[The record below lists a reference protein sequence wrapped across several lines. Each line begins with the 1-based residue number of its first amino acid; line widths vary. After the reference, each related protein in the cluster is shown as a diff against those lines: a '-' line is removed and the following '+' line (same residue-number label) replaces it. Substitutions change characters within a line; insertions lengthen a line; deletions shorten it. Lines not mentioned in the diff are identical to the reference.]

1 MSLKSAKCFT
11 SKIYNRT
18 KITIRANSMKKIIIF
33 ALVILTFGFD
43 TQKEE
48 AFEGGEFLKFRVHY
62 GVINAGYATIEV
74 KDETLYNKPVHHVVG
89 KGFSTGMAKFFFAV
103 EDVYES
109 YIDKTTRNPYRF
121 VRKINEGGY
130 TKNQEGFFNQRTN
143 RILVKDYK
151 HKTEK
156 AFDFPDNAQDIL
168 SSFYYLRNYPNINK
182 IKAGESV
189 VIDMFF
195 DNEITKFKLKFMG
208 REDIKTK
215 FGVVSTM
222 IFRPLVQSG
231 RIFKE
236 QESLTIWISDD
247 YNKIPVRIKATLLVG
262 SLKADLEEYKG
273 LNNPFKLKTK

>member
-1 MSLKSAKCFT
+1 
-11 SKIYNRT
+11 
-18 KITIRANSMKKIIIF
+18 MKKIII
-33 ALVILTFGFD
+33 LVLVLCCFGFD
-43 TQKEE
+43 IQNQE
-48 AFEGGEFLKFRVHY
+48 AFVAGEYIKFRLHY

-74 KDETLYNKPVHHVVG
+74 KNASINNQPVYHVVG
-89 KGFSTGMAKFFFAV
+89 KGFSTGMTKFFFEV

-109 YIDKTTRNPYRF
+109 YIDKETRNPYRF

-143 RILVKDYK
+143 KVLVKDYK

-156 AFDFPDNAQDIL
+156 TFDFPDNAQDIL

-189 VIDMFF
+189 SIDMFF
-195 DNEITKFKLKFMG
+195 DNEITKFKLKFIG
-208 REDIKTK
+208 RENIKTK

-222 IFRPLVQSG
+222 VFKPLVQSG

-273 LNNPFKLKTK
+273 LNNSFKAK

>member
-1 MSLKSAKCFT
+1 LTEFFCFNT
-11 SKIYNRT
+11 FGI
-18 KITIRANSMKKIIIF
+18 IFATIDPMKKIIIF
-33 ALVILTFGFD
+33 LSVLITLGFD
-43 TQKEE
+43 TQKDE
-48 AFEGGEFLKFRVHY
+48 AFAVGEFLKFKVHY
-62 GVINAGYATIEV
+62 GIINAGYATIEV
-74 KDETLYNKPVHHVVG
+74 QEAALNNQSVYHVVG
-89 KGFSTGMAKFFFAV
+89 KGYSTGMTKFFFNV

-109 YIDKTTRNPYRF
+109 YIDKDTRNPYRF

-130 TKNQEGFFNQRTN
+130 TKNQEGFFNQKTN
-143 RILVKDYK
+143 KVLVKDYK

-156 AFDFPDNAQDIL
+156 SFDFPKNAQDIL

-189 VIDMFF
+189 IIDMFF
-195 DNEITKFKLKFMG
+195 DGEITKFKLKFIG

-236 QESLTIWISDD
+236 EESLTLWISDD
-247 YNKIPVRIKATLLVG
+247 YNKIPLRIKASLLVG

-273 LNNPFKLKTK
+273 LNNPFKVKAK

>member
-1 MSLKSAKCFT
+1 
-11 SKIYNRT
+11 
-18 KITIRANSMKKIIIF
+18 MKKIIIF
-33 ALVILTFGFD
+33 LLVIITLGFD

-48 AFEGGEFLKFRVHY
+48 AFAGGEYLMFRVHY
-62 GVINAGYATIEV
+62 GLINAGYATLEV
-74 KDETLYNKPVHHVVG
+74 KDETLSNEPVYHVIG
-89 KGFSTGMAKFFFAV
+89 KGHSTGMAKFFFKV

-109 YIDKTTRNPYRF
+109 YIDKETRNPYRF

-143 RILVKDYK
+143 KILIKDYK

-156 AFDFPDNAQDIL
+156 TFDFPKNAQDIL
-168 SSFYYLRNYPNINK
+168 SSFFYLRNYPNINK
-182 IKAGESV
+182 IKQGESV

-195 DNEITKFKLKFMG
+195 DGEITKFKLKFIG

-236 QESLTIWISDD
+236 EESLTLWISDD

-262 SLKADLEEYKG
+262 SVKADLEDYKG
-273 LNNPFKLKTK
+273 LNNPFKLKAK